1 MSNFSVYIPRIFNNI
16 PTEKIVK
23 TFELLNL
30 GKVEKV
36 DIIMKTNQNGN
47 NIKMAFVH
55 FSEWYTNS
63 AATNFRENIE
73 NPNIDAKLVY
83 DDPWYW
89 IVFPNTS
96 PMKNS
101 NATYI
106 SNDID
111 ISIDNRLKYLENE
124 IAYLYHNL
132 LPNEMNS
139 TNSFNSQPMSMSEL
153 NTDTPLHQEPN
164 YTKIFPENYTR
175 FDDSF
180 DLSSDDEECGNIN
193 SIKEA
198 SSQNSSIASDLNQL
212 TTENKKLW
220 VTVNYS
226 GNA

>member
-16 PTEKIVK
+16 PTEKIVR

-36 DIIMKTNQNGN
+36 DIIMKTNKNGN

-55 FSEWYTNS
+55 FSEWYTSS
-63 AATNFRENIE
+63 AATIFRENIE
-73 NPNIDAKLVY
+73 NPNVDAKLVY

-89 IVFPNTS
+89 IVYPNTS
-96 PMKNS
+96 STRDSNS
-101 NATYI
+101 TYT
-106 SNDID
+106 SNDI
-111 ISIDNRLKYLENE
+111 ITIDNRLKFLENE

-139 TNSFNSQPMSMSEL
+139 ANSFNSQPMSISEL

-164 YTKIFPENYTR
+164 YAKVVPENYNNN
-175 FDDSF
+175 FDETL
-180 DLSSDDEECGNIN
+180 DLSSDDEDYDN
-193 SIKEA
+193 SMY
-198 SSQNSSIASDLNQL
+198 SIESELNQL
-212 TTENKKLW
+212 TTENRKLW
-220 VTVNYS
+220 VTVNYC

>member
-36 DIIMKTNQNGN
+36 DIIMKTNKNGN

-55 FSEWYTNS
+55 FSEWYTNR

-73 NPNIDAKLVY
+73 NPYVDAKLVY

-89 IVFPNTS
+89 IVYPNTS
-96 PMKNS
+96 SLRDSNS
-101 NATYI
+101 TYT
-106 SNDID
+106 SNDI
-111 ISIDNRLKYLENE
+111 ITIDNRLKFLENE
-124 IAYLYHNL
+124 IAYLYQNL

-139 TNSFNSQPMSMSEL
+139 ANSFNSQPMSISEL

-164 YTKIFPENYTR
+164 YAKVVPENYNNN
-175 FDDSF
+175 FDETL
-180 DLSSDDEECGNIN
+180 DLSSDDEDYDN
-193 SIKEA
+193 SMY
-198 SSQNSSIASDLNQL
+198 SIESELNQL
-212 TTENKKLW
+212 ATENRKLW
-220 VTVNYS
+220 VTVNYC

>member
-1 MSNFSVYIPRIFNNI
+1 MSNYSVYIPRIFNNI
-16 PTEKIVK
+16 HAEKIVK

-47 NIKMAFVH
+47 DTKMAFVH
-55 FSEWYTNS
+55 FSEWYTSS
-63 AATNFRENIE
+63 AATIFRENIE
-73 NPNIDAKLVY
+73 NPNTDAKLVY

-89 IVFPNTS
+89 LVYPNTS
-96 PMKNS
+96 PMN
-101 NATYI
+101 NNNTYT
-106 SNDID
+106 SNDIN
-111 ISIDNRLKYLENE
+111 INIDNRLKYLENE
-124 IAYLYHNL
+124 IAYLYQNL
-132 LPNEMNS
+132 LPNEMYS
-139 TNSFNSQPMSMSEL
+139 VNSFNTQPMSINEL

-164 YTKIFPENYTR
+164 YTKIVPENYNR

-180 DLSSDDEECGNIN
+180 NLSSDDEECVNIN

-212 TTENKKLW
+212 AIENKKLW
-220 VTVNYS
+220 VTVNYC

>member
-1 MSNFSVYIPRIFNNI
+1 MSNYSVYIPRIFNNI

-47 NIKMAFVH
+47 ITKMAFVH
-55 FSEWYTNS
+55 FSEWYTTS
-63 AATNFRENIE
+63 AATYFRENIE
-73 NPNIDAKLVY
+73 NPNVDAKLVY

-89 IVFPNTS
+89 LVYPNTS
-96 PMKNS
+96 SMRDSNS
-101 NATYI
+101 TYT
-106 SNDID
+106 SNDI
-111 ISIDNRLKYLENE
+111 ITIDNRLKFLESE

-139 TNSFNSQPMSMSEL
+139 ANSFNSQPMSISEL

-164 YTKIFPENYTR
+164 YAKVVPENYNNN
-175 FDDSF
+175 FDETL
-180 DLSSDDEECGNIN
+180 DLSSDDEDYDN
-193 SIKEA
+193 SMY
-198 SSQNSSIASDLNQL
+198 SIESELNQL
-212 TTENKKLW
+212 TTENRKLW
-220 VTVNYS
+220 VTVNYC

>member
-1 MSNFSVYIPRIFNNI
+1 MSNYSVYIPRIFNNI

-47 NIKMAFVH
+47 ITKMAFVH
-55 FSEWYTNS
+55 FSEWYTTS
-63 AATNFRENIE
+63 AATYFRENIE
-73 NPNIDAKLVY
+73 NPNVDAKLVY

-89 IVFPNTS
+89 IVYPNTS
-96 PMKNS
+96 STRDSNS
-101 NATYI
+101 TYT
-106 SNDID
+106 SNDI
-111 ISIDNRLKYLENE
+111 ITIDNRLKFLENE

-139 TNSFNSQPMSMSEL
+139 ANSFNSQPMSISEL

-164 YTKIFPENYTR
+164 YAKVVPENYNNN
-175 FDDSF
+175 FDETL
-180 DLSSDDEECGNIN
+180 DLSSDDEDYDN
-193 SIKEA
+193 SMY
-198 SSQNSSIASDLNQL
+198 SIESELNQL
-212 TTENKKLW
+212 TTENRKLW
-220 VTVNYS
+220 VTVNYC

>member
-36 DIIMKTNQNGN
+36 DIIMKTNKNGN

-55 FSEWYTNS
+55 FSEWYTNR
-63 AATNFRENIE
+63 AATHFRENIE
-73 NPNIDAKLVY
+73 NPNTDAKLVY

-89 IVFPNTS
+89 LVYPNTS
-96 PMKNS
+96 SMRNS
-101 NATYI
+101 NTTYI

-111 ISIDNRLKYLENE
+111 YRLKYLEKE
-124 IAYLYHNL
+124 MAYLYYNL

-139 TNSFNSQPMSMSEL
+139 ANSFNSPPMSISEL
-153 NTDTPLHQEPN
+153 NVDTPLHQEPN
-164 YTKIFPENYTR
+164 YAKVFPENYNNK
-175 FDDSF
+175 FDETF
-180 DLSSDDEECGNIN
+180 DLSSDDEDYDN
-193 SIKEA
+193 SM
-198 SSQNSSIASDLNQL
+198 NSRESNLNQL
-212 TTENKKLW
+212 ATENSKLW
-220 VTVNYS
+220 VTVNYC